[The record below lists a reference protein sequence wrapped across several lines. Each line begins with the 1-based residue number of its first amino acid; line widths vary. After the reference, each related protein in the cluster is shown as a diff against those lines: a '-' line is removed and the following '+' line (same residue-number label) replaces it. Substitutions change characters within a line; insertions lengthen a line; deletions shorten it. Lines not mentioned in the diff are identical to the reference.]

1 MPQSHSAIG
10 GTANNVYLIVG
21 NIGTRTG
28 AVSFMIPSR
37 VNERYLTFAT
47 NLLGSRL
54 YQWHDLP

>member
-28 AVSFMIPSR
+28 AVR
-37 VNERYLTFAT
+37 
-47 NLLGSRL
+47 LLMSS
-54 YQWHDLP
+54 P